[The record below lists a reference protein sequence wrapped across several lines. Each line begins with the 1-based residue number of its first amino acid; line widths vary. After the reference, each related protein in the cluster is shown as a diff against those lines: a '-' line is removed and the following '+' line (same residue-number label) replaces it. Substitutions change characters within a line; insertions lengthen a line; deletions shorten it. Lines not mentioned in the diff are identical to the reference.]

1 MVTPWLGTAL
11 HPHGPLDQPLRAANP
26 LGLLG
31 ATHSGSILAQVGVQG
46 PVVYVCAFTCLSV
59 KSADS
64 GMCSGAHTDVLVH
77 VCAPACVHTLRQN
90 TGGTSPT
97 APTHA
102 GLWAMISLFC
112 FSLSFCVGRVSEPRG
127 WGVGRQ
133 SCPVPGV
140 TLVTS
145 HALPQWPG
153 LLCEPWA
160 KLRRELVCGCRYIDF
175 CPLGAL
181 MILPLLQAPSL

>member
-1 MVTPWLGTAL
+1 MITPWLSTAL

-46 PVVYVCAFTCLSV
+46 PVGYVCAFTCLSM

-77 VCAPACVHTLRQN
+77 VCAPACVRTLRQN

-97 APTHA
+97 APTYA
-102 GLWAMISLFC
+102 GLWVMISLFR
-112 FSLSFCVGRVSEPRG
+112 FSLSFCVGRVSEPQG
-127 WGVGRQ
+127 WGWGGRAVLSQ
-133 SCPVPGV
+133 GSHLSPATLFHSGPGSCVNRGKAA
-140 TLVTS
+140 S
-145 HALPQWPG
+145 GAG
-153 LLCEPWA
+153 LQ
-160 KLRRELVCGCRYIDF
+160 VQIY
-175 CPLGAL
+175 
-181 MILPLLQAPSL
+181 